1 MTDRS
6 DVNLAALQEQV
17 DALCFPS
24 DCGVFYFLNYGGFFL
39 EIREIL
45 NSATRVCN
53 PDQPHMHF
61 AISQPKIGCEF
72 MEFLCGKIGSYLLEN
87 TDADNPKP
95 VFLVIPE
102 PDDIVM
108 LLVLRGTSMRFGY
121 TMVKDRKAIVN
132 AIHQNF
138 SYESLVPVMVMDP
151 EVISEADVQFL
162 ECEKLWQDIREYLVF
177 SEERMA

>member
-1 MTDRS
+1 MADRN
-6 DVNLAALQEQV
+6 DVNLAVLQEQV
-17 DALCFPS
+17 DALCFTS
-24 DCGVFYFLNYGGFFL
+24 NYGVFYFLNYGGFCP

-45 NSATRVCN
+45 NSTMRVCN

-61 AISQPKIGCEF
+61 AISQPKIGGEF
-72 MEFLCGKIGSYLLEN
+72 IDFLCGKIGGYLLEN

-102 PDDIVM
+102 PDDILV
-108 LLVLRGTSMRFGY
+108 LLVIRGTSMRFGY

-132 AIHQNF
+132 AIHQGF
-138 SYESLVPVMVMDP
+138 SYESLVPVMVMEP

-162 ECEKLWQDIREYLVF
+162 ECEKLWQDIREYIGFL
-177 SEERMA
+177 ERMA